1 MNEKTVSADILENY
15 PPIDEKKIDALL
27 AKEIEESPAK
37 IIVLDDDPTGVQ
49 TVHDI
54 SVYTDWDADSIRQG
68 LEEKNKLFYILT
80 NSRGFTARQTEAVHR
95 TIAENIAEV

>member
-27 AKEIEESPAK
+27 VKEIEESPTK

-54 SVYTDWDADSIRQG
+54 SVIRTGTRTASGRGWRRKISCSI
-68 LEEKNKLFYILT
+68 Y
-80 NSRGFTARQTEAVHR
+80 
-95 TIAENIAEV
+95 